1 MRDEPS
7 VAEARILSEAQRRFV
22 THQRI
27 AHLATADAHA
37 VPHVVP
43 ICFAL
48 SDATLYFSID
58 QKSKRRAP
66 SALKRLTNITANPAV
81 AVILDHYEENWA
93 RLGWVL
99 LRGRAEILK
108 SGPEHGQAQSL
119 LRRRYPQLHAMQI
132 ELLPVVAVRIE
143 RATSWGNLSVHGN
156 KDA

>member
-1 MRDEPS
+1 
-7 VAEARILSEAQRRFV
+7 VGEAKILTEVQRRFV
-22 THQRI
+22 AHQRI

-48 SDATLYFSID
+48 SDATLYFSVD
-58 QKSKRRAP
+58 QKPKRRAA

-99 LRGRAEILK
+99 VRGRAEILK
-108 SGPEHGQAQSL
+108 SGPEHGEAQSL
-119 LRRRYPQLHAMQI
+119 LRRRYPQLQAMQI
-132 ELLPVVAVRIE
+132 EPLPVVAVRIE
-143 RATSWGNLSVHGN
+143 RATSWGNLSVHGDEN
-156 KDA
+156 A